1 MTAPLSA
8 DLRERLVRAVEAGSS
23 ARAAARRFEVS
34 PSAAVTL
41 LRRVR
46 RTGSIAPAKIGGYR
60 RPLLDGHE
68 ALLRHLTA
76 ERPGITLAELQAALA
91 ERGIVVGSLTTIW
104 ATLRRLGP
112 QHKKRRSRPA
122 SASGRTSLPDAG
134 AGGSGS
140 GP

>member
-60 RPLLDGHE
+60 RPLLAEHAG
-68 ALLRHLTA
+68 LLRQLTSA
-76 ERPGITLAELQAALA
+76 KPGITPAELQAALA

-104 ATLRRLGP
+104 TTLRRLGLSP
-112 QHKKRRSRPA
+112 KKRRSRPA
-122 SASGRTSLPDAG
+122 SATGRTSSPGAS

-140 GP
+140 GT